1 MSTNTHTNSFRSRVA
16 RLDAHDIAELLQFN
30 RNDVSFGNSGEVR
43 EMLNEELVAKF
54 ENDEIDE
61 IELIIIESGM

>member
-1 MSTNTHTNSFRSRVA
+1 MKDLKTRIEK
-16 RLDAHDIAELLQFN
+16 LDAHDVAELMQFN

-43 EMLNEELVAKF
+43 KMLNEQLLAKF

>member
-1 MSTNTHTNSFRSRVA
+1 MKSRIEK
-16 RLDAHDIAELLQFN
+16 LDAHDIAELMGFN

-43 EMLNEELVAKF
+43 EMLNEQLLAKF

-61 IELIIIESGM
+61 IELIVIESGM